1 MATLK
6 DGLKEAL
13 KQNEHWQPSSNN
25 HKTGNDLF
33 SVHRPSLRRNGGVP
47 LDVYLSHQDPKL
59 FNRIEACASEGVI
72 SPDVLLQLEAEDDGE
87 SGNKV

>member
-6 DGLKEAL
+6 DALKEAL

-25 HKTGNDLF
+25 HETGNDLF
-33 SVHRPSLRRNGGVP
+33 SVHGPSLRRHGGVP

-59 FNRIEACASEGVI
+59 FNRINAHASDGVI
-72 SPDVLLQLEAEDDGE
+72 SPDVLLQLEAEDEGDP
-87 SGNKV
+87 GNKV